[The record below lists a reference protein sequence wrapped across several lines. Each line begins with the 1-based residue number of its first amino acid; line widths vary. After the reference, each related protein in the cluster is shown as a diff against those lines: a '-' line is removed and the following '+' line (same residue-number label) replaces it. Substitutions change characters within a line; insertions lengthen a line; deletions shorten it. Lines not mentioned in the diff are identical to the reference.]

1 MGAEAREDSEIQMK
15 GDGALCNYDLP
26 LPPEL
31 GLPAEMTA
39 AGPGART
46 QPIPRPLTS
55 AHQVELQFMVPK

>member
-1 MGAEAREDSEIQMK
+1 MK

-39 AGPGART
+39 AGLRART

-55 AHQVELQFMVPK
+55 AHQVELQFIVPK